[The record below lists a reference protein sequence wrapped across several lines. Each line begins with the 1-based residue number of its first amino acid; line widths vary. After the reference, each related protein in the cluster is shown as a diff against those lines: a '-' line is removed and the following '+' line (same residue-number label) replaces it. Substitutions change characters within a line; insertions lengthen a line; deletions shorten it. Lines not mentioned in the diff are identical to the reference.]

1 MKTLDDY
8 VRKLRPAPATGV
20 VVAGV
25 ILGIAGCLFAASSA
39 VEAQTTPAGPQANMS
54 APAGAKLPAQSAAAF
69 MPSPEVFAKLKT
81 PAGRTEFVQT
91 FCVGCHN
98 ARAKV
103 AGLVLENVATDQLV
117 DHDVIWE
124 KVIKRLGAGEMPPR
138 NAPRRPDPTVAKAM
152 VASLVEN
159 LDAVA
164 ARHPYVGHT
173 VIRRLNRLEYGNA
186 VRDLLDV
193 DFPYSAELPQD
204 GGAQGFDNIA
214 DALSISPVLL
224 DSYLKV
230 ARKVANLALGQAD
243 PSPITEQFFA
253 TKSQAAWQEGMPFG
267 TRGGVLVKKYFPRD
281 AEYDLRAFLIP
292 ANLSPLE
299 GVRFFHVRVPV
310 KTGQHTFIV
319 TFPQVRSQAEGP
331 VPDLSGPGGVSA
343 GGPLDATG
351 SAVHPKILFLLDGKV
366 FKQFDVGAPSASE
379 AALGA
384 SAGPPILGRAEITG
398 PYNAG
403 APANTESRRH
413 ILICTPK
420 ATAQEAAC
428 ANKILSILLRRA
440 WRRDVSPKEVQPFV
454 ATFKK
459 SRAGGDDFP
468 SAVALAVRDILV
480 SPAFLFRLEFDPAG
494 AKPGMDYAAN
504 DFELASRLS
513 FFLWSTA
520 PDDTLLNL
528 AARKQLRNRAVFD
541 GQVKRM
547 LADQRSNAL
556 IDNFAGEWLG
566 IRNSDHD
573 LEGFTPDAQAY
584 GAYDKALGDA
594 FVTEARLFL
603 QSIMRENR
611 SVMDVLTANY
621 SFLNERLADN
631 YGIPGVKGPGFR
643 RVTFPDGSPRG
654 GVLGMGAFL
663 MPNSHPG
670 TTSPVYRGKWI
681 LTYLMNS
688 PPNPPP
694 PGVPPLSAAPVNGKV
709 LTIREQMERHR
720 ANPICATCHSRMDPY
735 GFSLENFDVMG
746 RWRDADAGGPINAR
760 ADLVSGLTFTGPA
773 GLKQN
778 MAANPD
784 IFVRATVSRMLT
796 YALGR
801 PLEAKDQPTVR
812 AIVNATKADN
822 YRFDDIILAIVY
834 SAPFQKKQA
843 EKGQS

>member
-1 MKTLDDY
+1 MS
-8 VRKLRPAPATGV
+8 RSRRNIPSRHPAFFAGTAALLLAGCITVAASDAVKAQPAMAAATG
-20 VVAGV
+20 A
-25 ILGIAGCLFAASSA
+25 
-39 VEAQTTPAGPQANMS
+39 M
-54 APAGAKLPAQSAAAF
+54 PAQAVAAF
-69 MPSPEVFAKLKT
+69 APGPETYARLKT
-81 PAGRTEFVQT
+81 PAGRTAFVQT
-91 FCVGCHN
+91 YCVGCHN
-98 ARAKV
+98 ARAKT
-103 AGLVLENVATDQLV
+103 AGLVLEGLATDQLPE
-117 DHDVIWE
+117 HAVIWE

-138 NAPRRPDPTVAKAM
+138 NAPRRPDMAVSKAM
-152 VASLVEN
+152 VAELIEG
-159 LDAVA
+159 LDFGA
-164 ARHPYVGHT
+164 ARNPHVGHT

-186 VRDLLDV
+186 VRDLLNV

-204 GGAQGFDNIA
+204 GGAEGFDNIA

-230 ARKVANLALGQAD
+230 ARKVSNLALGHAD

-281 AEYDLRAFLIP
+281 GEYDLRAFLLP

-299 GVRFFHVRVPV
+299 GVRFFHARVPV
-310 KTGQHTFIV
+310 NTGQHTFIV
-319 TFPQVRSQAEGP
+319 TFPQARAQAEGP
-331 VPDLSGPGGVSA
+331 VPDLPGLGGLSS
-343 GGPLDATG
+343 GGPLDAHG

-366 FKQFDVGAPSASE
+366 FRQFDVGAPSASE

-384 SAGPPILGRAEITG
+384 AAGPPILGRAEITG
-398 PYNAG
+398 PYNVG
-403 APANTESRRH
+403 PPADTASRRH
-413 ILICTPK
+413 VLVCAPK
-420 ATAQEAAC
+420 TSAQEGPC
-428 ANKILSILLRRA
+428 ANRILSTLLRRA
-440 WRRDVSPKEVQPFV
+440 WRRDVSARDVQPFT
-454 ATFKK
+454 ADFRK
-459 SRAGGDDFP
+459 SRASGDDFP
-468 SAVALAVRDILV
+468 SAIAVALRDILV

-494 AKPGMDYAAN
+494 AKPGQAFAVN

-513 FFLWSTA
+513 FFLWSAA
-520 PDDTLLNL
+520 PDDALLNL
-528 AARKQLRNRAVFD
+528 ASHRQLRNRAVLD

-547 LADQRSNAL
+547 LADQKSNAL
-556 IDNFAGEWLG
+556 VDNFAGQWLG

-573 LEGFTPDAQAY
+573 LEGFTPDAAAY
-584 GAYDKALGDA
+584 GAYDNALGDA

-603 QSIMRENR
+603 QSVMRENR

-631 YGIPGVKGPGFR
+631 YGIEGVKGPGFR
-643 RVTFPDGSPRG
+643 RVTFPAGSPRG
-654 GVLGMGAFL
+654 GILGMGAFL
-663 MPNSHPG
+663 MPNSHPA

-688 PPNPPP
+688 PPSPPP
-694 PGVPPLSAAPVNGKV
+694 PGVPPLNAAPQNGKV

-746 RWRDADAGGPINAR
+746 RWRDADSGTAIDAR

-778 MAANPD
+778 LAASPD
-784 IFVRATVSRMLT
+784 VFVGATVARMMT

-801 PLEAKDQPTVR
+801 PLDALDQPTVR
-812 AIVNATKADN
+812 QIVNQTKAGN
-822 YRFDDIILAIVY
+822 YRVADIVLGIVH
-834 SAPFQKKQA
+834 SAPFQKKQV
-843 EKGQS
+843 EQEQP

>member
-1 MKTLDDY
+1 M
-8 VRKLRPAPATGV
+8 VFRKSAASVFLAGAALSCVLLAGAQAQDAPKPAASMTSPP
-20 VVAGV
+20 
-25 ILGIAGCLFAASSA
+25 ASSA
-39 VEAQTTPAGPQANMS
+39 ATAF
-54 APAGAKLPAQSAAAF
+54 APT
-69 MPSPEVFAKLKT
+69 PEVFAKLKT

-91 FCVGCHN
+91 FCVACHN
-98 ARAKV
+98 ARAKT
-103 AGLVLENVATDQLV
+103 AGLVLEGLDTDRLA

-124 KVIKRLGAGEMPPR
+124 KVVKRLSAGEMPPR
-138 NAPRRPDPTVAKAM
+138 NAPRRPDLTVAKAM
-152 VASLVEN
+152 AAGLSEN

-164 ARHPYVGHT
+164 AKHPYVGHT

-186 VRDLLDV
+186 VRDLLNV
-193 DFPYSAELPQD
+193 DFPYTSELPQD
-204 GGAQGFDNIA
+204 GGAEGFDNIA

-230 ARKVANLALGQAD
+230 ARKMSNLALGQAD

-267 TRGGVLVKKYFPRD
+267 TRGGVLVRKYFPRD
-281 AEYDLRAFLIP
+281 GEYDMRAFLVLNNG
-292 ANLSPLE
+292 AGTLAATE
-299 GVRFFHVRVPV
+299 GVRFFHTRVPV

-319 TFPQVRSQAEGP
+319 TFPQMHSQAEGP
-331 VPDLSGPGGVSA
+331 VPNLPGPGGA
-343 GGPLDATG
+343 ATGGPLDPRGT
-351 SAVHPKILFLLDGKV
+351 AVQPQILFMLDGKV

-384 SAGPPILGRAEITG
+384 SAGPPVLGRAEVTG
-398 PYNAG
+398 PYNVG
-403 APANTESRRH
+403 PPADTASRRH
-413 ILICTPK
+413 VLVCSPK
-420 ATAQEAAC
+420 TAAQEGPC
-428 ANKILSILLRRA
+428 ASKILSTLLRRA
-440 WRRDVSPKEVQPFV
+440 WRRDVSPDEVKPFLV
-454 ATFKK
+454 TFRK
-459 SRAGGDDFP
+459 SRASGDDFP
-468 SAVALAVRDILV
+468 SAIAVALRDILV
-480 SPAFLFRLEFDPAG
+480 SPAFLFRLEFDPSN
-494 AKPGMDYAAN
+494 AKPGQAYAAN

-513 FFLWSTA
+513 FFLWSA
-520 PDDTLLNL
+520 PPDDKLLNL
-528 AARKQLRNRAVFD
+528 ASHGQLRNRAVLD

-547 LADQRSNAL
+547 LADTRSNAL

-584 GAYDKALGDA
+584 TAYDKALGDA

-611 SVMDVLTANY
+611 SVMDVITANY

-631 YGIPGVKGPGFR
+631 YGITGVKGPGFR
-643 RVTFPDGSPRG
+643 RVTFPADSPRG

-688 PPNPPP
+688 PPSPPP
-694 PGVPPLSAAPVNGKV
+694 PGVPPLNAAPQNGKV

-720 ANPICATCHSRMDPY
+720 ASPVCATCHSRMDPY

-746 RWRDADAGGPINAR
+746 RWRDGDAGGPINAR
-760 ADLVSGLTFTGPA
+760 ADLVSGLNFTGPA

-778 MAANPD
+778 LAANPG
-784 IFVRATVSRMLT
+784 IFVGATVSRMLT

-812 AIVNATKADN
+812 QIVSQTKAGN
-822 YRFDDIILAIVY
+822 YRFDDIILAIVH
-834 SAPFQKKQA
+834 SAPFQKKLV

>member
-1 MKTLDDY
+1 MTRLCRNTPK
-8 VRKLRPAPATGV
+8 RRPAFSARAMALV
-20 VVAGV
+20 
-25 ILGIAGCLFAASSA
+25 LMSGIAGCIALAASNT
-39 VEAQTTPAGPQANMS
+39 VEAQPTQAGM
-54 APAGAKLPAQSAAAF
+54 AAAPDAKVPARTVAAF
-69 MPSPEVFAKLKT
+69 SPSPEVFAKLKT

-98 ARAKV
+98 ARAKT
-103 AGLVLENVATDQLV
+103 AGLVLEGVATDQLPE
-117 DHDVIWE
+117 HAVIWE

-138 NAPRRPDPTVAKAM
+138 NAARRPDMTVAKAM
-152 VASLVEN
+152 VAELMQG
-159 LDAVA
+159 LDQVA
-164 ARHPYVGHT
+164 AKNPHVGHT

-193 DFPYSAELPQD
+193 DFPYTAELPQD
-204 GGAQGFDNIA
+204 GGAEGFDNIA

-230 ARKVANLALGQAD
+230 ARKVGNLALGQAD

-253 TKSQAAWQEGMPFG
+253 TKSQATWQEGMPFG

-281 AEYDLRAFLIP
+281 GEYDLRAFLLP

-299 GVRFFHVRVPV
+299 GVRFFHARVPV

-331 VPDLSGPGGVSA
+331 VPDLAGLGGASG

-351 SAVHPKILFLLDGKV
+351 SAVHPKILFMLDGKV
-366 FKQFDVGAPSASE
+366 FRQFDVGAPSASE

-384 SAGPPILGRAEITG
+384 TAGPPVLGRAEVTG
-398 PYNAG
+398 PYNVG
-403 APANTESRRH
+403 PPANTPSRRH
-413 ILICTPK
+413 VLICMPK
-420 ATAQEAAC
+420 TAAQEGPC
-428 ANKILSILLRRA
+428 AKRILSTLLRRA
-440 WRRDVSPKEVQPFV
+440 WRRDVSAKEVQPFT
-454 ATFKK
+454 AAFRK

-468 SAVALAVRDILV
+468 SAIAVALRNILV

-494 AKPGMDYAAN
+494 AKPGQTYAVN

-513 FFLWSTA
+513 FFLWSSP
-520 PDDTLLNL
+520 PDDALLN
-528 AARKQLRNRAVFD
+528 AASRKQLRNRAAFD

-547 LADQRSNAL
+547 LADRRSNAL
-556 IDNFAGEWLG
+556 IDNFAGQWLG

-573 LEGFTPDAQAY
+573 LEGFTPDATAY
-584 GAYDKALGDA
+584 GGYDKALGDA

-603 QSIMRENR
+603 QSVMRENR

-621 SFLNERLADN
+621 SFLNERLAEN
-631 YGIPGVKGPGFR
+631 YGIDGVKGPGFR
-643 RVTFPDGSPRG
+643 RVTFPADSPRG
-654 GVLGMGAFL
+654 GILGMGAFL

-688 PPNPPP
+688 PPSPPP

-720 ANPICATCHSRMDPY
+720 ANAICATCHSRMDPY

-760 ADLVSGLTFTGPA
+760 ADLVSGLNFTGPA
-773 GLKQN
+773 GLKHN

-784 IFVRATVSRMLT
+784 VFVGATVARMMT

-801 PLEAKDQPTVR
+801 PLEALDQPTVR
-812 AIVNATKADN
+812 QIVNQTRAGN
-822 YRFDDIILAIVY
+822 YRFGDIILGIVH
-834 SAPFQKKQA
+834 SAPFQKKQV

>member
-1 MKTLDDY
+1 MTHRHFDI
-8 VRKLRPAPATGV
+8 RKLRLSVATGTILATLV
-20 VVAGV
+20 
-25 ILGIAGCLFAASSA
+25 LGITGGGMLAASSA
-39 VEAQTTPAGPQANMS
+39 VEAQTAVPGNASVMPAAVKPQS
-54 APAGAKLPAQSAAAF
+54 QSVAAF
-69 MPSPEVFAKLKT
+69 APSPEVFAKLKT

-91 FCVGCHN
+91 FCVACHN
-98 ARAKV
+98 ARAKT
-103 AGLVLENVATDQLV
+103 AGLVLEGIATDQLV

-138 NAPRRPDPTVAKAM
+138 NAPRRPDPVVAKAM
-152 VASLVEN
+152 VASLTEN
-159 LDAVA
+159 LDAIA
-164 ARHPYVGHT
+164 AKHPYVGHT

-186 VRDLLDV
+186 VHDLLNV
-193 DFPYSAELPQD
+193 DFPYNAELPQD

-230 ARKVANLALGQAD
+230 ARKVSNLALGQAD

-292 ANLSPLE
+292 SNLSPLE

-319 TFPQVRSQAEGP
+319 TFPQARSQAEGP
-331 VPDLSGPGGVSA
+331 VPDLSGPGGVSG

-384 SAGPPILGRAEITG
+384 SAGPPILGRAEVTG

-403 APANTESRRH
+403 PPADSASRRH
-413 ILICTPK
+413 ILSCTPK
-420 ATAQEAAC
+420 TAAQEAPC
-428 ANKILSILLRRA
+428 ANRILSTLLRRA
-440 WRRDVSPKEVQPFV
+440 WRRDVSPAEVKPFL
-454 ATFKK
+454 ATFHK

-468 SAVALAVRDILV
+468 SAVAVALRDILV
-480 SPAFLFRLEFDPAG
+480 SPAFLFRLEFDPAA

-528 AARKQLRNRAVFD
+528 AAHKQLRNRAVLD

-547 LADQRSNAL
+547 LADQKSNAL

-573 LEGFTPDAQAY
+573 LEGFTPDALAY

-603 QSIMRENR
+603 QSIMRENH

-631 YGIPGVKGPGFR
+631 YGIEGVKGPGFR
-643 RVTFPDGSPRG
+643 RVTFSDNSPRG

-694 PGVPPLSAAPVNGKV
+694 PGVPPLSAAPVNGKI

-746 RWRDADAGGPINAR
+746 RWRDADAGGTINAR
-760 ADLVSGLTFTGPA
+760 ADLVSGMNFTGPA

-778 MAANPD
+778 MAANPE
-784 IFVRATVSRMLT
+784 IFVGATVSRMMT

-812 AIVNATKADN
+812 GIVGATKADN
-822 YRFDDIILAIVY
+822 YRFDDIILAIVH

-843 EKGQS
+843 EKGQT

>member
-1 MKTLDDY
+1 MRAYSRSTRSRLWVVAGGAAISCILLAGADAQDAAPKPAAAAAA
-8 VRKLRPAPATGV
+8 PAPARPNP
-20 VVAGV
+20 AN
-25 ILGIAGCLFAASSA
+25 FA
-39 VEAQTTPAGPQANMS
+39 
-54 APAGAKLPAQSAAAF
+54 
-69 MPSPEVFAKLKT
+69 PSPEVYAKLKT
-81 PAGRTEFVQT
+81 PAGRAEFVQT
-91 FCVGCHN
+91 FCVACHN
-98 ARAKV
+98 ARMKTG
-103 AGLVLENVATDQLV
+103 GLVLEGLATDPLV

-138 NAPRRPDPTVAKAM
+138 NAPRHPDPSVAKAM
-152 VASLVEN
+152 VAGLIEN

-164 ARHPYVGHT
+164 AKHPYVGHT

-186 VRDLLDV
+186 VHDLLNV
-193 DFPYSAELPQD
+193 DFPYTAELPQD
-204 GGAQGFDNIA
+204 GGAEGFDNIA

-230 ARKVANLALGQAD
+230 ARKMSNLALGQAD

-253 TKSQAAWQEGMPFG
+253 TKSQATWQEGMPFG

-281 AEYDLRAFLIP
+281 GEYDMRAFLVLNNG
-292 ANLSPLE
+292 AGTLAATE
-299 GVRFFHVRVPV
+299 GVRFFHTRVPV

-319 TFPQVRSQAEGP
+319 TFPQMRSQAEGP
-331 VPDLSGPGGVSA
+331 VPNLPGPGGAAS
-343 GGPLDATG
+343 GGPLDAMG
-351 SAVHPKILFLLDGKV
+351 SAVHPKILFMLDGKV

-384 SAGPPILGRAEITG
+384 SAGPPVLGRAEITG
-398 PYNAG
+398 PYDAG
-403 APANTESRRH
+403 PPADTASRRH
-413 ILICTPK
+413 VLLCTPK
-420 ATAQEAAC
+420 TAAQEAPC
-428 ANKILSILLRRA
+428 ANKILATLLRRA
-440 WRRDVSPKEVQPFV
+440 WRRDVNPNEVKPFL
-454 ATFKK
+454 ATFRK

-468 SAVALAVRDILV
+468 SAIAVALRDILV
-480 SPAFLFRLEFDPAG
+480 SPAFLFRLEFDPAN
-494 AKPGMDYAAN
+494 AKAGHAYAAN

-513 FFLWSTA
+513 FFLWSSS
-520 PDDTLLNL
+520 PDDTLLKL
-528 AARKQLRNRAVFD
+528 ASSKQLHNRAVLD

-547 LADQRSNAL
+547 LADRKSNAL

-611 SVMDVLTANY
+611 SVMDVITANY

-643 RVTFPDGSPRG
+643 RVTFPTDSPRG

-663 MPNSHPG
+663 MPNSHPA

-694 PGVPPLSAAPVNGKV
+694 PGVPPLNAAPQNGKV

-760 ADLVSGLTFTGPA
+760 ADLVSGLNFTGPA
-773 GLKQN
+773 GLKAN
-778 MAANPD
+778 LAASPD
-784 IFVRATVSRMLT
+784 VFVGATVSRMLT

-801 PLEAKDQPTVR
+801 PLGPKDQPTVR
-812 AIVNATKADN
+812 QIVSQTRAGN
-822 YRFDDIILAIVY
+822 YRFDDIILAIVH
-834 SAPFQKKQA
+834 SAPFQKKQV
-843 EKGQS
+843 EKEQS